1 MVVTAAASSG
11 VELLLIGG
19 GLVVMLIGAQ
29 GLDGGE
35 ETMWAMLFGLAML
48 VLGIALL

>member
-1 MVVTAAASSG
+1 MVVTAAASSV

-19 GLVVMLIGAQ
+19 GFVVMLIGAQ
-29 GLDGGE
+29 GFDGE
-35 ETMWAMLFGLAML
+35 EAMWTMLAGLAML